1 MDASHGRLVLDSKE
15 QVMIDAPPAIVRQD
29 QLITQSE
36 VMNQYCNY
44 HYGLCP
50 LRHSSEQLGR
60 YADAA
65 KQFGFITIAEGF
77 EKLVGWAEREEEKER
92 DHEMAEHEAHVD
104 HLRKDY
110 R

>member
-1 MDASHGRLVLDSKE
+1 
-15 QVMIDAPPAIVRQD
+15 MIDVPPAIVRQD

-36 VMNQYCNY
+36 VMIQYC
-44 HYGLCP
+44 HYWYGGCP

-65 KQFGFITIAEGF
+65 KQFGMVTIADDF
-77 EKLVGWAEREEEKER
+77 EKIVAWAEREEEKER
-92 DHEMAEHEAHVD
+92 NQEWAEHEAHVD